1 MTVRILAVAAAL
13 ALASVTSTAVVA
25 QDQPPP
31 TPQPMPQGPMRLTN
45 PSAFEQQTRI
55 EGDIWRNS
63 MSEQATVITSP
74 ARMSRAERLA
84 AMINEG
90 KCEEA
95 HAVAVEEG
103 DRRLARRIS
112 QLCSI
117 DN

>member
-1 MTVRILAVAAAL
+1 MTVRILAAIALFAATPVAAQQ
-13 ALASVTSTAVVA
+13 TQPPST
-25 QDQPPP
+25 PPP
-31 TPQPMPQGPMRLTN
+31 TPQGPMRLTN
-45 PSAFEQQTRI
+45 PSAFEQQTRL

-84 AMINEG
+84 ALINEG

-95 HAVAVEEG
+95 HAAALEEG
-103 DRRLARRIS
+103 DRRLARRIG
-112 QLCSI
+112 QLCSL